1 MMLVRALVRLSYN
14 FVSRFDCFG
23 ERSPIDGG
31 RSESGLAEY
40 MGMSSS
46 RSGAPKGP
54 KFPTLSVKCHLLSLI
69 QVFHTDKSTRLIALT
84 TNLDGFQNTSAQPLC
99 YQPLPHSW
107 RMSTWPEQNNS
118 LNFPHCTSYVFTN
131 KTLEAEA
138 RNSVLHNAKI
148 RQSFSLVNMTHRQGC
163 SLESFAFLTS
173 TFMVSSNFY
182 INCSRVV
189 CTVELLMIPE
199 LPSYLQRN
207 WPLSKLQPT
216 EV

>member
-1 MMLVRALVRLSYN
+1 MMLVRALVRLFLTLYQGSIVLAREALLMGEDQKVDWQNIWECRHPDQALQN
-14 FVSRFDCFG
+14 FPRFWWSVTTCY
-23 ERSPIDGG
+23 RSFILT
-31 RSESGLAEY
+31 S
-40 MGMSSS
+40 
-46 RSGAPKGP
+46 
-54 KFPTLSVKCHLLSLI
+54 
-69 QVFHTDKSTRLIALT
+69 RLIALT
-84 TNLDGFQNTSAQPLC
+84 TNLGGFQNTSAQPLC

-148 RQSFSLVNMTHRQGC
+148 RQSFSFVNMTHRQGC
-163 SLESFAFLTS
+163 SLESFASLTS

-182 INCSRVV
+182 IDCSRVV